1 MLPYQDGF
9 LKENKIITP
18 MELFEEL
25 PTANSEMSSV
35 EKHRNKIRNVLNGK
49 DNRLLVVVGPCS
61 IHDIKSALEYAERL
75 SALRKKSKSNLEI
88 IMRVY
93 FEKPRT
99 TIGWKGLI
107 NDPDM
112 NNSFD
117 INNGLFLARNLLL
130 DINKMDLPVAS
141 EFLDMITPKYLVDL
155 ISWGA
160 IGART
165 TESQIHRELASSLSC
180 PVGFKNSTDG
190 SIKIAI
196 DAIHAANSPHSF
208 ISITKFGYP
217 AMVSTNGNRD
227 CHIILRG
234 GKEPN
239 YSSKHVNMAKKELEM
254 ANLNP
259 YIMIDFSHANSEK
272 KFKKQLEVGKNV
284 CEQISSGY
292 KSIIGVMIESHL
304 VEGSQNICKGK
315 ALIYGKSVT
324 DSCIGWNDTEMLLY
338 QLSQAVEFR
347 RLSEQSYEL

>member
-1 MLPYQDGF
+1 
-9 LKENKIITP
+9 
-18 MELFEEL
+18 
-25 PTANSEMSSV
+25 
-35 EKHRNKIRNVLNGK
+35 
-49 DNRLLVVVGPCS
+49 
-61 IHDIKSALEYAERL
+61 
-75 SALRKKSKSNLEI
+75 
-88 IMRVY
+88 
-93 FEKPRT
+93 
-99 TIGWKGLI
+99 
-107 NDPDM
+107 M

-130 DINKMDLPVAS
+130 DINKMGLPVAS

-272 KFKKQLEVGKNV
+272 K
-284 CEQISSGY
+284 I
-292 KSIIGVMIESHL
+292 
-304 VEGSQNICKGK
+304 
-315 ALIYGKSVT
+315 
-324 DSCIGWNDTEMLLY
+324 
-338 QLSQAVEFR
+338 
-347 RLSEQSYEL
+347 